1 MGTLTKIMVVLTF
14 LLALALATASLKV
27 ADRLSTQDAI
37 IASLTATGAAQKD
50 MASSFETVVAT
61 SKQKVGNLSTE
72 IESAQ
77 AELAASQEDV
87 AKGKE
92 SLIAAQNE
100 KDASAQEVVTLVA
113 QNTALTGLVAAEKAK
128 AANAAEVAKAAKP
141 TGKQPVGLVSSVTP
155 EKGITAYFRGTA
167 TIRDGDSMNVYRE
180 KKHIGKVVVG
190 KVKQTI
196 VICSEGEGSS
206 AVPVKGDLVRK

>member
-1 MGTLTKIMVVLTF
+1 MGTLTKIMVILTF

-27 ADRLSTQDAI
+27 ADRLSKQDVI

-77 AELAASQEDV
+77 ADLAASQADV

-100 KDASAQEVVTLVA
+100 KDASVQEVVTLVA
-113 QNTALTGLVAAEKAK
+113 QNTALTGMVAAAKAK
-128 AANAAEVAKAAKP
+128 AAKAAKP
-141 TGKQPVGLVSSVTP
+141 TGKQPVGRVMSVTP
-155 EKGITAYFRGTA
+155 EKGITAYFSGTA
-167 TIRDGDSMNVYRE
+167 TVRDGDSMNVYRE
-180 KKHIGKVVVG
+180 KKNVGKVVVG